1 MKEIRVRLEGEQ
13 ARLGEVP
20 AADVARLLL
29 ALERAASQAAAVVLG
44 QPKTTTGRYLSVI
57 EQAVRFR
64 LRAIEPGSVVPV
76 LELPEVL
83 YTDDP
88 SLDLEDPRLGEA
100 AIEALMAAAETPND
114 PRIAQA
120 LLGFADTMRLGDR
133 YVSVTFDIAA
143 DARPARTITIDG
155 ATRAN
160 LQRYVDSAPSPEARP
175 DDVSGRLFEANFER
189 RTAILRTATHDAV
202 EVAFSEDQEET
213 IQSALRQTST
223 VRGDVTYDPKTNMA
237 KNVRLTEIVLGVEQ
251 LTLDPGDF
259 WRELSFDELAERQH
273 AGAVV
278 DPSSLYDA
286 DASDADRDAFMAAL
300 AEIA

>member
-1 MKEIRVRLEGEQ
+1 MKEIRVKLEGEQ
-13 ARLGEVP
+13 ATLGEVP

-29 ALERAASQAAAVVLG
+29 ALERAASQAAAIVLG
-44 QPKTTTGRYLSVI
+44 QPKTTTGRYPRVV
-57 EQAVRFR
+57 EQAVHFR

-76 LELPEVL
+76 LELPEVPC
-83 YTDDP
+83 TDDP
-88 SLDLEDPRLGEA
+88 SLHLEDPRLGA
-100 AIEALMAAAETPND
+100 AAMEKLLAAAETPND
-114 PRIAQA
+114 PQIAQA
-120 LLGFADTMRLGDR
+120 LLDFTDAIWLGDR
-133 YVSVTFDIAA
+133 YASVTFEIAG
-143 DARPARTITIDG
+143 DARPPIKIDG

-160 LQRYVDSAPSPEARP
+160 LQRYVDSAPSPEPQP

-202 EVAFSEDQEET
+202 EVTFSENQEET

-223 VRGDVTYDPKTNMA
+223 IRGDVTYDPKTNMA

-300 AEIA
+300 AEID